1 MPALVHAQPPGHP
14 LHLVQRGYC
23 RAALFFCARDRVA
36 YLHWLGCCAMHSD
49 CAVHAYV
56 LMGNH
61 VHLLATPYKA
71 DGASL
76 LMHVLAE
83 RYARYVER
91 THGRCGPIL
100 EQRFKALM
108 IRSSRHLL
116 ECMRYI
122 ELNPVRAH
130 LAGAPDAYRWSSF
143 RANALGHPDAL
154 VTPHPTYYALGRTAA
169 MRQAAY
175 RQLFA
180 IQSGRICTPRGI
192 TRERNAD

>member
-1 MPALVHAQPPGHP
+1 
-14 LHLVQRGYC
+14 
-23 RAALFFCARDRVA
+23 
-36 YLHWLGCCAMHSD
+36 MHSD